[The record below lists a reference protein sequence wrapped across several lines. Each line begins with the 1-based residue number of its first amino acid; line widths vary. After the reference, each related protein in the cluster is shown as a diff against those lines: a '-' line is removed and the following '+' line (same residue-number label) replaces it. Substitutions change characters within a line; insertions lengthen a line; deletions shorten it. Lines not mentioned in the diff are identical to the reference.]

1 MRYFA
6 IISYNGA
13 NYCGWQIQQ
22 NSRTIEQMV
31 EYALSTILGEKIDVV
46 GAGRT
51 DSGVNA
57 IEYIAH
63 FDASDDTKL
72 LHEPGKVLYK
82 TNAILPGDIT
92 ISAIYPVHSDAHARF
107 DAIQRRYYYYVHT
120 VHDPFAEKFSYY
132 CKFPL
137 NMDKMNIAAQYMVGK
152 RDFSC
157 FEKLHGSQNG
167 SVCELTHAIWENY
180 APELSVG
187 ERSQYLR
194 FTVSANRFLRNMVRA
209 MVGSLLEVGRGKR
222 EPEWIKELLEKGTRS
237 DAGQSVPGNPLFL
250 RGIEYPY
257 DYRNDNIIK

>member
-72 LHEPGKVLYK
+72 LHEPGKILYK
-82 TNAILPGDIT
+82 TNNCLFSNGQFCCIL
-92 ISAIYPVHSDAHARF
+92 V
-107 DAIQRRYYYYVHT
+107 YV
-120 VHDPFAEKFSYY
+120 E
-132 CKFPL
+132 
-137 NMDKMNIAAQYMVGK
+137 G
-152 RDFSC
+152 
-157 FEKLHGSQNG
+157 GSIN
-167 SVCELTHAIWENY
+167 
-180 APELSVG
+180 
-187 ERSQYLR
+187 
-194 FTVSANRFLRNMVRA
+194 
-209 MVGSLLEVGRGKR
+209 
-222 EPEWIKELLEKGTRS
+222 
-237 DAGQSVPGNPLFL
+237 AGA
-250 RGIEYPY
+250 
-257 DYRNDNIIK
+257 